1 MKYKIKL
8 LRRTDSHTFMDAL
21 LVIDMTF
28 VKVMETEG
36 TDWLT
41 QTWIFRARSRGRQ
54 LEETIQRLNCNTT
67 DDIIRF
73 TVYINYTQM

>member
-1 MKYKIKL
+1 
-8 LRRTDSHTFMDAL
+8 MDAL

-36 TDWLT
+36 ADWLT

-67 DDIIRF
+67 DDVIRF

>member
-1 MKYKIKL
+1 MNIKL
-8 LRRTDSHTFMDAL
+8 LHQTHSHTFMDAL

-67 DDIIRF
+67 DDVIRF